1 MRALLD
7 QAVAL
12 HGQGRLDEAAR
23 LYEQIL
29 AVHPNLM
36 DARHMLGFCAPSKA
50 GPTRLMT

>member
-1 MRALLD
+1 MLD

-29 AVHPNLM
+29 AVHPNVI
-36 DARHMLGFCAPSKA
+36 DARHMLGGWCAPSRAVTTK
-50 GPTRLMT
+50 PMN